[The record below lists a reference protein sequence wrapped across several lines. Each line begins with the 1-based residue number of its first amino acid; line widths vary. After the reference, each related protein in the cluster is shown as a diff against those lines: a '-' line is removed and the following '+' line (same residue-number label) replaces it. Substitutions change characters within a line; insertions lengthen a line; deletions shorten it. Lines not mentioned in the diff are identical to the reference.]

1 MPNAPHHIEQQHG
14 LHPCRET
21 FMPAH
26 HRNLTIVTIIWVLGL
41 FASGFRPFDRL
52 TWLMEVFP
60 CVIALAFL
68 WPTRKSFPLTPLLM
82 VLIALHGLILMY
94 GGAYTYAKV
103 PLGFW
108 LQDWIGFARNNYDK
122 IGHFAQGFVPAIL
135 ARELL
140 IRKWG
145 LDYQGRH
152 RRLLPFLSVSICLAF
167 SAFYELIEWGA
178 ALVMGQGADEFL
190 GTQGYVW
197 DTQSDM
203 YYALLGAM
211 VALVLLSAWHTRQI
225 RALETSTSP

>member
-1 MPNAPHHIEQQHG
+1 MRQDHHS
-14 LHPCRET
+14 
-21 FMPAH
+21 
-26 HRNLTIVTIIWVLGL
+26 RNLLIVTALWVIGL
-41 FASGFRPFDRL
+41 IASGAQPADRI

-60 CVIALAFL
+60 CIIALAFL
-68 WPTRKSFPLTPLLM
+68 WPTRNSFPLTQLLM
-82 VLIALHGLILMY
+82 VLIAIHGLILML

-108 LQDWIGFARNNYDK
+108 MQDWFGFTRNNYDK
-122 IGHFAQGFVPAIL
+122 IGHFTQGFVPAIL

-152 RRLLPFLSVSICLAF
+152 RRLLPFLCVSICLAF

-178 ALVMGQGADEFL
+178 ALAMGQGADEFL
-190 GTQGYVW
+190 GTQGYIW

-203 YYALLGAM
+203 FYALLGA
-211 VALVLLSAWHTRQI
+211 VAALSLLSAWHGRQI
-225 RALETSTSP
+225 RALERATSL